1 MNSYFVESGPLRA
14 TVNAEDAFEA
24 AMDAV
29 RWWAESTTGSTR
41 ISYQNDLEDEVFVR
55 STSGN
60 SRSCERFLTVEV
72 IAFVNREPTE
82 EAWETLLRELVSD
95 N

>member
-14 TVNAEDAFEA
+14 TVTAEDAFEA

-29 RWWAESTTGSTR
+29 RWWAESTTDSSR
-41 ISYQNDLEDEVFVR
+41 ISYQNDLDDEVFVR
-55 STSGN
+55 PSSAN
-60 SRSCERFLTVEV
+60 WRKCERFLTVEV

-82 EAWETLLRELVSD
+82 EAWEALLRELVSD